1 MTAAV
6 ESMAYAGQ
14 VPWHGLGVKV
24 GDDLTPKEILKAA
37 KLNWTV
43 DKVPL
48 GVMTQATAEKAAEF
62 TGRLVPGKFAL
73 QRSTDGRILSVVG
86 SQYKPVQ
93 NEEAFEFFKKFT
105 DAGHMKMETAGSL
118 KDGKFVWG
126 LARVADT
133 FKVGGKGGD
142 EIENFL
148 LLMSPFEANRSLMA
162 FYTSVRVV
170 CWNTLSMALGAAM
183 IREGGK
189 GPYKAREGQQVFRMP
204 HIQKFDDD
212 MKASAEVALGLAA
225 THVAEFKTITNL
237 LAKTA
242 ISDQATV
249 EFFFKVLRL
258 SEEKLGEIAADEK
271 AKPELLQ
278 KLEHALTHAPGQ
290 QLASAKGTMWG
301 ALNAVTYVI
310 DHEVGR
316 TRDSGLY
323 RAWLGSGSALK
334 RRALNLAVDDSRKAA

>member
-24 GDDLTPKEILKAA
+24 ADSLTPKEILKAA
-37 KLNWTV
+37 NLNWTV

-48 GVMTQATAEKAAEF
+48 GVMIPATEDKAPEYS
-62 TGRLVPGKFAL
+62 GRLVPGKFAL
-73 QRSTDGRILSVVG
+73 QRNTDGRILSVVG

-93 NEEAFEFFKKFT
+93 NEEAFDFFKKFT

-133 FKVGGKGGD
+133 FKVGGRGSD

-183 IREGGK
+183 YKEGGK
-189 GPYKAREGQQVFRMP
+189 GPYKAREGQRVFRMP

-212 MKASAEVALGLAA
+212 VKASAEEALGLAA
-225 THVAEFKTITNL
+225 THVTEFKAIANL
-237 LAKTA
+237 LASKA
-242 ISDQATV
+242 ISEQSTH
-249 EFFFKVLRL
+249 EYFFKVLKV
-258 SEEKLGEIAADEK
+258 STEKQDEIKGDEAK
-271 AKPELLQ
+271 KPELLQ
-278 KLEHALTHAPGQ
+278 KLEHALEHAPGQ
-290 QLASAKGTMWG
+290 QIASAKGTWWG

-334 RRALNLAVDDSRKAA
+334 RRAMTLAVDEAKAA